1 MRAHLFSQRCLSV
14 KRNPPYLESPMFV
27 CSNIFDMFSDVAYS
41 ILVCSLQASGNH
53 GLKVIL
59 WFMTISKLPLFL
71 MVLKQPL
78 YVILH
83 VLMGIQMGISS
94 ITFTRLNNNNQTVR
108 NDQEVSPAINQ

>member
-1 MRAHLFSQRCLSV
+1 
-14 KRNPPYLESPMFV
+14 MFV